1 MVFLADGKES
11 KKKTVISDAQ
21 SESPPVTKSPQGEVD
36 MEITEFKYSGPD
48 SDGDLSWN
56 MNATIKNDTEHVIE
70 LIKTSCLSFNA
81 DNICVGGS
89 YDDEQDVFIDPGESG
104 NIYVSLGYLKA
115 PVFGDQLDKNK
126 AIVDAI
132 LFRREFNKLGEVKVP
147 EDHNS
152 CTFFENSINV
162 GGIVDIM
169 GATCKREKAD
179 DDGDV
184 SVGVEVGVRNATDS
198 YIERVKMKMMLRDQ
212 EDSQIEDSE
221 DWNPLAPHTGRI
233 FSMSCYTKAGKLRNS
248 TIRLSVAV
256 YFPVGY
262 KTAEATAVEE

>member
-1 MVFLADGKES
+1 
-11 KKKTVISDAQ
+11 
-21 SESPPVTKSPQGEVD
+21 

-152 CTFFENSINV
+152 CTFFENSIINV

-198 YIERVKMKMMLRDQ
+198 YIERVKMKMVLRDQ

-221 DWNPLAPHTGRI
+221 DYYPLAPHTGRV